1 MATPDWDE
9 SFATQLSRLRRDVAM
24 TQEQLADRADL
35 SVRAISSLECGD
47 RRPRRYTVERL
58 ARALG
63 LSAEQR
69 AVLMATVSRDRRRP
83 REVAV
88 LPTANASREVMVGRG
103 SEIND
108 MRVHLAGAGP
118 PVLAY
123 VGEPGIGKSRLLAE
137 AVAVAADRGI
147 PVLAAAARRDD
158 TGLAPMAE
166 ALADQIRRTPSGM
179 LAARLR
185 GCAGLDLLLPE
196 LTGQVPGLGVTAPD
210 QIRRLGFAA
219 AVRFVDAIAGDGRL
233 LLVIDDAQWAGA
245 DAVDLLT
252 HLVRQA
258 RAQIRVVVAYRSA
271 EIVAG
276 SRIGRCIEELARLD
290 LVRTRVLRPL
300 GPADADALVK
310 SEAIG
315 FTEAQRARVVRRAG
329 GVPLFLVELARAGA
343 GDTTADGN
351 VPWHVRLAVGQELT
365 ALPRPVVTMLRRMAL
380 LATTVGVERLV
391 ADDMPAGQ
399 VLDCLDVALRFG
411 ILDETRRGFRFR
423 YPLVREVLSDGIG
436 PGRRRLRLGE
446 LRLDGVALD
455 GVRPGAVLLGGA
467 RHGGERHDRPD
478 GAPLDRV

>member
-9 SFATQLSRLRRDVAM
+9 SFAIQLSRLRHDVAM
-24 TQEQLADRADL
+24 TQEQLADRAEL

-47 RRPRRYTVERL
+47 RRPRRYTVQRL
-58 ARALG
+58 AIALS

-69 AVLMATVSRDRRRP
+69 AVLVATADRDRRRS
-83 REVAV
+83 RDATI
-88 LPTANASREVMVGRG
+88 LPTANVSRQTMVGRG

-108 MRVHLAGAGP
+108 LRVHLAGAGP

-137 AVAVAADRGI
+137 AVAVAADRGT
-147 PVLAAAARRDD
+147 PLVAAAARRDD

-166 ALADQIRRTPSGM
+166 ALADQIRRMPGRV

-185 GCAGLDLLLPE
+185 GCVGLDLLLPE
-196 LTGQVPGLGVTAPD
+196 LAGQVPGLEVTAPD
-210 QIRRLGFAA
+210 QTRRLGFAA

-233 LLVIDDAQWAGA
+233 LLVVDDAQWAGP

-252 HLVRQA
+252 HLVRQV
-258 RAQIRVVVAYRSA
+258 RAQLRVVVAYRPA

-276 SRIGRCIEELARLD
+276 SRIGHCIDELTRLN

-310 SEAIG
+310 LEGIG
-315 FTEAQRARVVRRAG
+315 FTEQQRARVVRRAG
-329 GVPLFLVELARAGA
+329 GVPLFLVELSRAGA
-343 GDTTADGN
+343 GHSAPDGD
-351 VPWHVRLAVGQELT
+351 VPWHLRLTIGQELA

-380 LATTVGVERLV
+380 LAATVPVERLV
-391 ADDMPAGQ
+391 ADDMSPGQ

-411 ILDETRRGFRFR
+411 ILHETRRGFRFR
-423 YPLVREVLSDGIG
+423 YPLVREVLSDRLG

-446 LRLDGVALD
+446 LRLDGPT
-455 GVRPGAVLLGGA
+455 R
-467 RHGGERHDRPD
+467 RRTTF
-478 GAPLDRV
+478 